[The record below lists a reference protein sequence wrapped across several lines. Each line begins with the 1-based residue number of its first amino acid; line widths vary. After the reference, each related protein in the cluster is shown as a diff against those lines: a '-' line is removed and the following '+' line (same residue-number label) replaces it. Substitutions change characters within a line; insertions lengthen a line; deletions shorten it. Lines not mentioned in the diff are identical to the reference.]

1 MGKKLGTKTR
11 ERTFAL
17 KVHVPLYE
25 ELVWDVIDSL
35 EKDRLAVFSPHDPD
49 AMTLFERFGAEELH
63 GRASEIV
70 SIREWLC
77 VACQYIVTDDHAGPR
92 DRTASDVLAAYRNN
106 ACDVL
111 FPTHGGTPPGPEAF
125 VGGIALFNAMTTLAV
140 ARGEDAFRCVVAHEL
155 VHVFDLMTLLVP
167 AYMDW
172 PAFWKNVLH
181 EGSFC
186 DDAAAKFGGM
196 STFID
201 DYGGSNELQRLKAF
215 WPSHADRWF
224 KAMRGAAPRAA
235 HGKMSRA
242 TRQRGGIGSAAKR
255 SRKTRR

>member
-35 EKDRLAVFSPHDPD
+35 EKDRLAVFSPHDAD
-49 AMTLFERFGAEELH
+49 AMKQFERSGAEELD

-106 ACDVL
+106 ACEVI
-111 FPTHGGTPPGPEAF
+111 FPRHGGMPLGPGAF
-125 VGGIALFNAMTTLAV
+125 VGGIALFAERMLATN
-140 ARGEDAFRCVVAHEL
+140 RGEDAFRCVVAHEL

-181 EGSFC
+181 EGSCC
-186 DDAAAKFGGM
+186 DDAAAKVGGM

-201 DYGGSNELQRLKAF
+201 DYGGTNELQRLKAF
-215 WPSHADRWF
+215 WPSDADRWF

-235 HGKMSRA
+235 SGKMSRA

-255 SRKTRR
+255 SGKTRR